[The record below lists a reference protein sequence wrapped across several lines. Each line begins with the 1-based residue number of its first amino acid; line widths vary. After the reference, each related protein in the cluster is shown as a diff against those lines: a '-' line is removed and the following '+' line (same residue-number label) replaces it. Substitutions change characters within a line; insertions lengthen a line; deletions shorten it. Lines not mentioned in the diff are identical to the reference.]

1 MYERSR
7 VKVEVEPRPTSRL
20 SATPSYLVSI
30 LFSRVKK
37 DTEYCN
43 SSLPKEQASL
53 RLDVIWDTLSRK
65 DPPQRRAR
73 RGKGNEYSKKM

>member
-1 MYERSR
+1 MYVQVHARENYAT
-7 VKVEVEPRPTSRL
+7 VEIHPQ
-20 SATPSYLVSI
+20 
-30 LFSRVKK
+30 K

-53 RLDVIWDTLSRK
+53 RLDVIWDTLSRN

-73 RGKGNEYSKKM
+73 RGKGNEYGKKM